1 MDKKKIPIEELGR
14 VYGVAVGRMY
24 EVITNYS
31 EDLYTQ
37 EGKPKED
44 PGQVSRVIDSMIAKL
59 RHEASLIRDTSFE
72 YWEANAKPEEKE
84 LF

>member
-1 MDKKKIPIEELGR
+1 MDKKQIPIEELGR
-14 VYGVAVGRMY
+14 VYGVAVSRMY

-37 EGKPKED
+37 NGKPKED
-44 PGQVSRVIDSMIAKL
+44 PGQVSRVLDSMVSKL
-59 RHEASLIRDTSFE
+59 RHEASLIRDASYE